1 MHTRLFQYHEIEAG
15 DVLESI
21 KVSFLKVLGKL
32 SYLLEQI
39 VDTLL
44 FERLGSVCIL
54 YFCSAR
60 MHLIDQK

>member
-39 VDTLL
+39 VDIHCCSKDWGQYVYYT
-44 FERLGSVCIL
+44 FVQQGCI
-54 YFCSAR
+54 
-60 MHLIDQK
+60 